1 METKTI
7 ARIGAAAFVGVVITM
22 TALQMRDAPTP
33 SSETEIVTV
42 GDEGV
47 DPLPA
52 ELRRCQ
58 AIGAAGANDAMCL
71 HAWAENRRRFFMSS
85 GRDDPQLASGAE
97 AVPLGNDSGV
107 STGKTDAATTSSV
120 APQPDGNR

>member
-22 TALQMRDAPTP
+22 TALQMRDAPARPT
-33 SSETEIVTV
+33 ETEIITL
-42 GDEGV
+42 DEESV

-58 AIGAAGANDAMCL
+58 SIGAAGANDAACL
-71 HAWAENRRRFFMSS
+71 RAWAENRSRFFMSS
-85 GRDDPQLASGAE
+85 VRDDPQLVGGAD
-97 AVPLGNDSGV
+97 AVPLGNDSAV
-107 STGKTDAATTSSV
+107 SAGNTDAPAAPPV

>member
-1 METKTI
+1 MEAKAI

-22 TALQMRDAPTP
+22 TALQMRAAPAP
-33 SSETEIVTV
+33 SPETEIIML
-42 GDEGV
+42 DEEGV

-58 AIGAAGANDAMCL
+58 SIGAAGANDAMCL
-71 HAWAENRRRFFMSS
+71 RAWAENRSRFFMSS
-85 GRDDPQLASGAE
+85 VRDDPQLTGGAE
-97 AVPLGNDSGV
+97 AAPLGNGSGAV
-107 STGKTDAATTSSV
+107 AVNTNAPATSPV

>member
-22 TALQMRDAPTP
+22 TALQMRAAPAGPT
-33 SSETEIVTV
+33 ETEIVTV
-42 GDEGV
+42 GEEGV

-71 HAWAENRRRFFMSS
+71 RAWAENRSRFFMSS
-85 GRDDPQLASGAE
+85 GRGDPQLANGAE

-107 STGKTDAATTSSV
+107 SAGNTDAAAASSV
-120 APQPDGNR
+120 APQPDWNR

>member
-22 TALQMRDAPTP
+22 TALQMRAAPAGPTD
-33 SSETEIVTV
+33 TEIITL
-42 GDEGV
+42 DEEGV

-58 AIGAAGANDAMCL
+58 AIGAAGANDAKCL
-71 HAWAENRRRFFMSS
+71 RAWAENRSRFFMSS
-85 GRDDPQLASGAE
+85 VRDDPQSANGAE

-107 STGKTDAATTSSV
+107 SAGNTDAPAASSV
-120 APQPDGNR
+120 APQPDGSR

>member
-1 METKTI
+1 MDTKTI

-22 TALQMRDAPTP
+22 TALQMRAAPAP
-33 SSETEIVTV
+33 SPETEIVTL
-42 GDEGV
+42 DEEGV

-58 AIGAAGANDAMCL
+58 SIGAAGANDAMCL
-71 HAWAENRRRFFMSS
+71 RAWAENRSRFFVSS
-85 GRDDPQLASGAE
+85 VRDGPQPANGAE

-107 STGKTDAATTSSV
+107 SAANTDAAAASSV
-120 APQPDGNR
+120 APQPDGNH

>member
-22 TALQMRDAPTP
+22 TALQMRDAPAGPT
-33 SSETEIVTV
+33 ETEIITL
-42 GDEGV
+42 DEEGV
-47 DPLPA
+47 DPLLA

-71 HAWAENRRRFFMSS
+71 RAWAENRSRFFMSS
-85 GRDDPQLASGAE
+85 VRDDPQLVGGAE
-97 AVPLGNDSGV
+97 VVPLGNDSDVIAGNA
-107 STGKTDAATTSSV
+107 DATASPV
-120 APQPDGNR
+120 APPQDGER

>member
-22 TALQMRDAPTP
+22 TALQMRAAPAP
-33 SSETEIVTV
+33 SPETEIVTL
-42 GDEGV
+42 DEEGV

-71 HAWAENRRRFFMSS
+71 RAWAENRSRFFMSS
-85 GRDDPQLASGAE
+85 VRDDPQLTGGAE
-97 AVPLGNDSGV
+97 AVPLGNDSGTV
-107 STGKTDAATTSSV
+107 SGTADAAAASPV
-120 APQPDGNR
+120 AAPLDGNR

>member
-22 TALQMRDAPTP
+22 TALQMRAAPAGPT
-33 SSETEIVTV
+33 ETEIITL
-42 GDEGV
+42 DEEGV

-71 HAWAENRRRFFMSS
+71 RAWAENRSRFFMSS
-85 GRDDPQLASGAE
+85 VRDDPQRAGMVRPAIASIGSA
-97 AVPLGNDSGV
+97 
-107 STGKTDAATTSSV
+107 SV
-120 APQPDGNR
+120 AQWPCRARLAARSLA

>member
-22 TALQMRDAPTP
+22 TALQMRAAPAGPT
-33 SSETEIVTV
+33 ETEFVML
-42 GDEGV
+42 DEEGV

-52 ELRRCQ
+52 ELQRCQ

-71 HAWAENRRRFFMSS
+71 RAWAENRSRFFMSS
-85 GRDDPQLASGAE
+85 VRDDPRMLDGAD
-97 AVPLGNDSGV
+97 AAPLGNDSAPSAGNI
-107 STGKTDAATTSSV
+107 DAPAAPPV
-120 APQPDGNR
+120 APPLDGNR

>member
-1 METKTI
+1 METKAI

-22 TALQMRDAPTP
+22 TALQMRAAPAP
-33 SSETEIVTV
+33 SPETEIITL
-42 GDEGV
+42 DEEGV

-71 HAWAENRRRFFMSS
+71 RAWAENRSRFFMSS
-85 GRDDPQLASGAE
+85 VRDDPQLTGGAE
-97 AVPLGNDSGV
+97 AAPLGNGSGAV
-107 STGKTDAATTSSV
+107 AVNTIAPASSPI
-120 APQPDGNR
+120 APTPDGSR

>member
-7 ARIGAAAFVGVVITM
+7 ARIGAVAFVGVVITA
-22 TALQMRDAPTP
+22 TALQMRDAPASP
-33 SSETEIVTV
+33 AETEIITL
-42 GDEGV
+42 DEESV

-58 AIGAAGANDAMCL
+58 ALGAAGANDAMCQR
-71 HAWAENRRRFFMSS
+71 AWAENRSRFFMSS
-85 GRDDPQLASGAE
+85 VRDDPQLVGGAD
-97 AVPLGNDSGV
+97 AVPLGNDSDV
-107 STGKTDAATTSSV
+107 SAGDANTPAASSV